1 MPVTM
6 SDENTIDPNEPMLVA
21 GEYVL
26 GVLSAAERKAF
37 DARLAREPELRR
49 QVEYWEQRLG
59 GLAAEIKPV
68 DPPPHVWANVQAALA
83 GRPARNRLWSNLV
96 FWRWA
101 ALGSAAL
108 TAASLAVLMVVSRGP
123 APNTPLVAKL
133 EANGGQASFV
143 ASVDSGG
150 GGLTIVPASG
160 LNANERVLELWLI
173 APGDRPRSL
182 GLIEPGRAVHI
193 NLAAGLKSRLTAQA
207 VLAIS
212 LEPPGGSPTGL
223 PTGPVLASGK
233 LTNL

>member
-1 MPVTM
+1 M

-37 DARLAREPELRR
+37 DARLAREPELHR

-59 GLAAEIKPV
+59 GLAAEIRPV

-83 GRPARNRLWSNLV
+83 ARPARNRLWSNLV

-101 ALGSAAL
+101 AFGSATLA
-108 TAASLAVLMVVSRGP
+108 AASLAVLMVIIRGP
-123 APNTPLVAKL
+123 APNTPLIAKL
-133 EANGGQASFV
+133 EAGGGQASFV

-150 GGLTIVPASG
+150 GGLSIVPASV
-160 LNANERVLELWLI
+160 LNTNQGVLELWLI

-182 GLIEPGRAVHI
+182 GLIEPGQAVHV
-193 NLAAGLKSRLTAQA
+193 NLPVALKPRLAAQA
-207 VLAIS
+207 MLAIS
-212 LEPPGGSPTGL
+212 LEPAGGSPTGL
-223 PTGPVLASGK
+223 PTGPVIASGK

>member
-1 MPVTM
+1 MPGTM

-59 GLAAEIKPV
+59 GLAAEIRPV

-101 ALGSAAL
+101 AFGSATLA
-108 TAASLAVLMVVSRGP
+108 AASLAVLMVAIRGP

-133 EANGGQASFV
+133 EGKRWTSKFRGVSRFGRRRA
-143 ASVDSGG
+143 DYCP
-150 GGLTIVPASG
+150 GLRTEC
-160 LNANERVLELWLI
+160 ERARSRTLADRAGRSPPLARPDRARAGSPHQFGRWLEI
-173 APGDRPRSL
+173 APHRSSSAGDF
-182 GLIEPGRAVHI
+182 A
-193 NLAAGLKSRLTAQA
+193 
-207 VLAIS
+207 
-212 LEPPGGSPTGL
+212 
-223 PTGPVLASGK
+223 
-233 LTNL
+233 